1 MSITRTTKV
10 SRSLSTNSD
19 ENGENFEAP
28 QDASDILDID
38 TEIGRQGTT
47 GTPRRSPTG
56 GGIDLR
62 KGPDLQK
69 PRSPT
74 RGPGIGIE
82 IGKSEAGNLGIGVEI
97 PIPVP
102 APISARG
109 KIAIDPATGK
119 IRGGGLGIA
128 IGKGPLGAKIDI
140 GRDTPR
146 ESEKL
151 GCFHYL
157 TISIGPFSHT
167 FGKNECEPKEDK
179 KEPPTPIIPTPAI
192 PPILLPDPSYPNFK
206 STCKYWVRRKFKY
219 FNFMD
224 TPAMIIK
231 PSTGGDYTDPDSF
244 SRYAQAI
251 PENHTVIKI
260 PGRTVY
266 YVLAGDN
273 GRTILTDDP
282 INSPF
287 VNEIICSSA
296 YYNVTTPYSGT
307 ILSDCDKTRVRYIR
321 QKTNGVFGD
330 WVIASTEKNELES
343 VCPPSPPPPPFSP
356 SIPNPQ
362 PTKKKMNDCCEVTK
376 ALQLETLRMLG
387 RQVVNGK
394 LQPITNVK
402 GFLGE
407 EIARIETPIKD
418 PTKPKTIK
426 LKFNS
431 IYDLLVYC
439 LKQSNNLDTALD
451 PQSYKP
457 AEGNLQNPEYQRDT
471 KHSLTNNRQPGDDA
485 SGRRRE
491 FKINKDKE
499 VIFRGFLQEQRYI
512 FEAIKRFEYLFPYG
526 EFSNFKIDK
535 SLIVPSTQKAEIQVH
550 NTFHAFEVL
559 FQYLNSSLGNPREE
573 IHIGDTNPGKKGS
586 QPITFTPFSVSHL
599 MREVFKYLVD
609 LEGDQDSQLNL
620 ALRDFRTNLANR
632 VQIIQIHEMTKA
644 LFEDTGMVEQQDFV
658 TVKLEGDPYAGNFKN
673 GEFLPS
679 EELDENTEEATEKL
693 LAATLQNFEMQ
704 VKVLRRDNKK
714 DPNDLRDVIIEL
726 YNKLVEQSGGTAGGD
741 DLIKKELEKAKFNVE
756 LDGALTRVNVKKA
769 QATSSYKTR
778 KKRR

>member
-1 MSITRTTKV
+1 MGFPSNEILPLLDPNKCYEAVVLGLVLNNGHFVWETPFTLIAE
-10 SRSLSTNSD
+10 SLPSD
-19 ENGENFEAP
+19 AHGQGNWSSGSNNGFNATLA
-28 QDASDILDID
+28 DYV
-38 TEIGRQGTT
+38 GGTT
-47 GTPRRSPTG
+47 LNPTFIESHIPSTSLFLANGSYKLNYKAFGQIDSNSNLQFLNMPFEYFYFDNGAPGASFIRGRGSEISDFIRS
-56 GGIDLR
+56 R
-62 KGPDLQK
+62 VNSVKK
-69 PRSPT
+69 
-74 RGPGIGIE
+74 IE
-82 IGKSEAGNLGIGVEI
+82 VSIFEI
-97 PIPVP
+97 PCQDKNTSDPLNPPIRIVPVP
-102 APISARG
+102 
-109 KIAIDPATGK
+109 
-119 IRGGGLGIA
+119 
-128 IGKGPLGAKIDI
+128 
-140 GRDTPR
+140 
-146 ESEKL
+146 
-151 GCFHYL
+151 
-157 TISIGPFSHT
+157 
-167 FGKNECEPKEDK
+167 
-179 KEPPTPIIPTPAI
+179 
-192 PPILLPDPSYPNFK
+192 
-206 STCKYWVRRKFKY
+206 
-219 FNFMD
+219 
-224 TPAMIIK
+224 
-231 PSTGGDYTDPDSF
+231 
-244 SRYAQAI
+244 
-251 PENHTVIKI
+251 
-260 PGRTVY
+260 
-266 YVLAGDN
+266 
-273 GRTILTDDP
+273 
-282 INSPF
+282 
-287 VNEIICSSA
+287 
-296 YYNVTTPYSGT
+296 
-307 ILSDCDKTRVRYIR
+307 
-321 QKTNGVFGD
+321 
-330 WVIASTEKNELES
+330 
-343 VCPPSPPPPPFSP
+343 PPSSSPPV
-356 SIPNPQ
+356 PNPP
-362 PTKKKMNDCCEVTK
+362 PTKKKMSDCCEITK

-431 IYDLLVYC
+431 IYELLVYC

-457 AEGNLQNPEYQRDT
+457 VEGNLQNPEYRRDT
-471 KHSLTNNRQPGDDA
+471 KHSLTNNRQPDNDA
-485 SGRRRE
+485 SGRKRE
-491 FKINKDKE
+491 FKINKDEE
-499 VIFRGFLQEQRYI
+499 VIFRGFLQEQKYI

-526 EFSNFKIDK
+526 EFSNFKIDQ
-535 SLIVPSTQKAEIQVH
+535 SLIVPSTKKAEMQVH

-573 IHIGDTNPGKKGS
+573 IHIGDTNPGKEGS

-632 VQIIQIHEMTKA
+632 VQIVQIHEMAKA

-679 EELDENTEEATEKL
+679 EELDENTEEATERL
-693 LAATLQNFEMQ
+693 LAATLQNFEMR

-769 QATSSYKTR
+769 QAASSYKTR

>member
-28 QDASDILDID
+28 QDASDILGID
-38 TEIGRQGTT
+38 TEISRQGTT

-109 KIAIDPATGK
+109 KIAIDPSTGK

-128 IGKGPLGAKIDI
+128 IGKGPLGAKIDL
-140 GRDTPR
+140 GRDTPK

-151 GCFHYL
+151 GCFKYL

-167 FGKNECEPKEDK
+167 FGKNECEPKSK
-179 KEPPTPIIPTPAI
+179 TVS
-192 PPILLPDPSYPNFK
+192 DPSPGAINTTDLLATNKPLTIGEKKPGCYLLFDVWNESPVRNSKGEVTGTGFFYHGATVLSIDPVTFIVEKPGYWSPKGYTVVLSCGEYVIGGNDFCGVMDFPWSGQFKNF
-206 STCKYWVRRKFKY
+206 
-219 FNFMD
+219 
-224 TPAMIIK
+224 
-231 PSTGGDYTDPDSF
+231 
-244 SRYAQAI
+244 RYSCY
-251 PENHTVIKI
+251 
-260 PGRTVY
+260 G
-266 YVLAGDN
+266 
-273 GRTILTDDP
+273 
-282 INSPF
+282 
-287 VNEIICSSA
+287 
-296 YYNVTTPYSGT
+296 VTTPP
-307 ILSDCDKTRVRYIR
+307 
-321 QKTNGVFGD
+321 
-330 WVIASTEKNELES
+330 
-343 VCPPSPPPPPFSP
+343 PPSLSPPREELLPQ
-356 SIPNPQ
+356 IPNLQ
-362 PTKKKMNDCCEVTK
+362 PTKKKMNDCCEITK

-407 EIARIETPIKD
+407 EIERVETPIKD

-431 IYDLLVYC
+431 IYELLVYC

-471 KHSLTNNRQPGDDA
+471 KHSLTNNRQPGNDA
-485 SGRRRE
+485 SGRKRE
-491 FKINKDKE
+491 LKINKDKE

-535 SLIVPSTQKAEIQVH
+535 SLIVPSTKKAEMQVH

-573 IHIGDTNPGKKGS
+573 IHIGDTNPGKEGS

-644 LFEDTGMVEQQDFV
+644 LFEDTGMVEKQDFV

-704 VKVLRRDNKK
+704 VKVLRRDSIK
-714 DPNDLRDVIIEL
+714 DPNDLRDVIVEL

-769 QATSSYKTR
+769 QAASSYKTR

>member
-28 QDASDILDID
+28 QDASDILGID
-38 TEIGRQGTT
+38 TEISRQGTT

-74 RGPGIGIE
+74 PGPGIGIE

-128 IGKGPLGAKIDI
+128 IGKGPLGAKIDL
-140 GRDTPR
+140 GRDTPK

-151 GCFHYL
+151 GCFKYL
-157 TISIGPFSHT
+157 TVSIGPFSHT
-167 FGKNECEPKEDK
+167 FGKNECEPKKPVDKEPTPPPISLPPGALSPEQIDRAMPFSRCENICVILHNYFETNWEDPYVTGTEGICLK
-179 KEPPTPIIPTPAI
+179 ARPLKDPVTDTWTGEMITSWESEFVHEIYYAEDAKYSLTEWNEEFDRHSIGTSLDYYTVPPETRTRCFPESPPPTPSSPT
-192 PPILLPDPSYPNFK
+192 
-206 STCKYWVRRKFKY
+206 V
-219 FNFMD
+219 
-224 TPAMIIK
+224 
-231 PSTGGDYTDPDSF
+231 
-244 SRYAQAI
+244 
-251 PENHTVIKI
+251 
-260 PGRTVY
+260 
-266 YVLAGDN
+266 
-273 GRTILTDDP
+273 
-282 INSPF
+282 
-287 VNEIICSSA
+287 
-296 YYNVTTPYSGT
+296 PYS
-307 ILSDCDKTRVRYIR
+307 
-321 QKTNGVFGD
+321 
-330 WVIASTEKNELES
+330 
-343 VCPPSPPPPPFSP
+343 PP
-356 SIPNPQ
+356 IPNPP
-362 PTKKKMNDCCEVTK
+362 PTKKKMNDCCEITK

-407 EIARIETPIKD
+407 EIERVETPIKD

-431 IYDLLVYC
+431 IYELLVYC

-471 KHSLTNNRQPGDDA
+471 KHSLTNNRQPGNDA

-535 SLIVPSTQKAEIQVH
+535 SLIVPSTKKAEMQIH

-573 IHIGDTNPGKKGS
+573 IHIGDTNPGKEGS

-599 MREVFKYLVD
+599 MREIFKYLVD

-620 ALRDFRTNLANR
+620 SLRDFRTDLANR
-632 VQIIQIHEMTKA
+632 VQIIQIHEMVKA

-769 QATSSYKTR
+769 QAASSYKTR

>member
-10 SRSLSTNSD
+10 SRSLSTSSD
-19 ENGENFEAP
+19 ENGENFKAP
-28 QDASDILDID
+28 EDASDILGID
-38 TEIGRQGTT
+38 TEISRQGTT

-109 KIAIDPATGK
+109 KIAIDPSTGK

-128 IGKGPLGAKIDI
+128 IGKGPLGAKIDL
-140 GRDTPR
+140 GRDTPK

-151 GCFHYL
+151 GCFKYL
-157 TISIGPFSHT
+157 TVSIGPFSHT
-167 FGKNECEPKEDK
+167 FGKNECEPKK
-179 KEPPTPIIPTPAI
+179 PKEPI
-192 PPILLPDPSYPNFK
+192 PPPISLPPGALSPGQIDKAMDRRTCSGPCVSMHFYYFEDGYLAYDPETDEYDFIPPTNFRTEGFCYKRGADGETGWVSEYNNVAEGMSSLEILFEDTNTNTDATAVYFTVPDN
-206 STCKYWVRRKFKY
+206 VRASCF
-219 FNFMD
+219 
-224 TPAMIIK
+224 
-231 PSTGGDYTDPDSF
+231 
-244 SRYAQAI
+244 
-251 PENHTVIKI
+251 PETS
-260 PGRTVY
+260 
-266 YVLAGDN
+266 
-273 GRTILTDDP
+273 
-282 INSPF
+282 SP
-287 VNEIICSSA
+287 
-296 YYNVTTPYSGT
+296 P
-307 ILSDCDKTRVRYIR
+307 LSET
-321 QKTNGVFGD
+321 
-330 WVIASTEKNELES
+330 
-343 VCPPSPPPPPFSP
+343 PPSPP

-387 RQVVNGK
+387 RQVVGGK

-431 IYDLLVYC
+431 IYELLVYC

-457 AEGNLQNPEYQRDT
+457 VEGNLQNPEYRRDT
-471 KHSLTNNRQPGDDA
+471 KHSLTNNRQPGNDA
-485 SGRRRE
+485 SGRKRE
-491 FKINKDKE
+491 FKINKDEE

-535 SLIVPSTQKAEIQVH
+535 SLIVPSTKKAEMQVH

-632 VQIIQIHEMTKA
+632 VQVIQIHEMVKA

-704 VKVLRRDNKK
+704 VKVLRRDNIK

-769 QATSSYKTR
+769 QTASSYKTR